1 MFAMNHDWEKVK
13 KENENLA
20 AIEKKS
26 EREVE
31 SIRQRLTELRRQLEL
46 KRSALPA
53 LQSDLDEKMSK
64 KAELEREAE
73 IEMERMFPNRSV
85 FIPSETPQSVS
96 DTFSETFLRSCKK
109 CDKTFQF
116 LTLPQQC
123 YDDIQAQEQY
133 IQRMTNVDAS
143 LVWDMRAIMDTI
155 RTLFQKATA
164 LQRPTV
170 SINIRLPYQ
179 SGVLYPYTICI
190 VVSLHSLIAKIP
202 VESTPPVEKQRAKP
216 AKPAKPSKSAKTDDD
231 DNVIPLN
238 KNAKVF
244 SDLTPSTLVANTVS
258 SLSTVADDAHQ
269 IRNELRVGQAT
280 ARES

>member
-1 MFAMNHDWEKVK
+1 MNHDWEKVK

-64 KAELEREAE
+64 KAEVEREAE

-143 LVWDMRAIMDTI
+143 LVWDMRAIMNTI

-190 VVSLHSLIAKIP
+190 VVSPHSLIAKIP

>member
-64 KAELEREAE
+64 KAEVEREAE

-143 LVWDMRAIMDTI
+143 LVWDMRAIMNTI

-190 VVSLHSLIAKIP
+190 VVSPHSLIAKIP

-216 AKPAKPSKSAKTDDD
+216 AKPAKPSKPAKTDDD

-238 KNAKVF
+238 KSAKVF

>member
-1 MFAMNHDWEKVK
+1 MNHDWEKVK

-53 LQSDLDEKMSK
+53 LQSDVDEKMSK
-64 KAELEREAE
+64 KAEVEREAE

-190 VVSLHSLIAKIP
+190 VVSPHSLIAKIP

-216 AKPAKPSKSAKTDDD
+216 AKPAKPSKPAKTDDD

-238 KNAKVF
+238 KSAKVF

>member
-1 MFAMNHDWEKVK
+1 MNHDWEKVK

-64 KAELEREAE
+64 KAEVEREAE

-190 VVSLHSLIAKIP
+190 VVSPHSLIAKIP

>member
-1 MFAMNHDWEKVK
+1 MNHDWEKVK

-64 KAELEREAE
+64 KAEVEREAE

-280 ARES
+280 VRES

>member
-64 KAELEREAE
+64 KAEVEREAE

-190 VVSLHSLIAKIP
+190 VVSPHSLIAKIP

-216 AKPAKPSKSAKTDDD
+216 AKPAKPSKPAKTDDD

-238 KNAKVF
+238 KSAKVF

>member
-1 MFAMNHDWEKVK
+1 MNHDWEKVK

-53 LQSDLDEKMSK
+53 LQSDVDEKMSK
-64 KAELEREAE
+64 KAEVEREAE

-190 VVSLHSLIAKIP
+190 VVSPHSLIAKIP

-216 AKPAKPSKSAKTDDD
+216 AKPAKPSKPAKTDDD

>member
-1 MFAMNHDWEKVK
+1 MNHDWEKVK

-64 KAELEREAE
+64 KAEVEREAE

-123 YDDIQAQEQY
+123 YDDIQSQEQY

-269 IRNELRVGQAT
+269 IRNELRVGQPT

>member
-64 KAELEREAE
+64 KAEVEREAE

-85 FIPSETPQSVS
+85 FITSETPQSVS

-190 VVSLHSLIAKIP
+190 VVSPHSLIAKIA